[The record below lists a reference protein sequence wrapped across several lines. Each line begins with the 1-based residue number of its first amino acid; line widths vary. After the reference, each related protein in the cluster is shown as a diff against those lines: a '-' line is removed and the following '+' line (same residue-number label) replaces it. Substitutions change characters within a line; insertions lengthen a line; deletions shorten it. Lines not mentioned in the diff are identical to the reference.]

1 MEHFQLEKRSRTPHF
16 EYVHC
21 PLCKG
26 EQSQLLLRSKDY
38 NWGTPGVFKYVKCRG
53 CGLVYENPRPT
64 PDGIIQLYPRYYGT
78 TIRDPSAAP
87 EGKINAPIHSV
98 RAQLIEHFVPAVPGS
113 IFDIGCGSG
122 FFLEFMRRRGWWV
135 SGIDPSAEHIRYA
148 KCSLGLR
155 NIHYGSWPL
164 DAGIRTQVDVVT
176 LFHVIEHIPS
186 PVYALSALK
195 EVLRQGGIAVIE
207 TPNVESWP
215 TKLFGSRW
223 VTLDAPRH
231 VGLFSKQ
238 TLRYC
243 LKKAGFEPL
252 MLKTLSPST
261 MEYTESIRYVLQDFG
276 LRRYNKDPVASPSKS
291 ETDKKRQT
299 RGRFFYRNSLK
310 RSCHKSE
317 DLFFRGLNKLAALF
331 DAGCNLLIVAQK
343 PSTRKDIAA

>member
-1 MEHFQLEKRSRTPHF
+1 MQDQSTSHEFDHVACPVCDETRSEEIF
-16 EYVHC
+16 
-21 PLCKG
+21 L
-26 EQSQLLLRSKDY
+26 SKDY
-38 NWGTPGVFKYVKCRG
+38 NYGVPGLFRYVKCSR
-53 CGLVYENPRPT
+53 CRFIYENPRP
-64 PDGIIQLYPRYYGT
+64 DFKRIMELYPYLYST
-78 TIRDPSAAP
+78 AVRDSYQSP
-87 EGKINAPIHSV
+87 ETKINADVHRV
-98 RAQLIEHFVPAVPGS
+98 RFKIIELFAPQGS
-113 IFDIGCGSG
+113 RFIFDVGCGSG

-135 SGIDPSAEHIRYA
+135 SGIDPSREHIRYA
-148 KCSLGLR
+148 KGSLGLKD
-155 NIHYGSWPL
+155 IHCGLWPL
-164 DAGIRTQVDVVT
+164 DAGIRTQLDVVT

-195 EVLRQGGIAVIE
+195 KVLRPGGIAVIE

-243 LKKAGFEPL
+243 LEKAGFEPL
-252 MLKTLSPST
+252 MLKTFSPST

-291 ETDKKRQT
+291 ETETKKQT
-299 RGRFFYRNSLK
+299 CGRFFYRKSLK
-310 RSCHKSE
+310 RSYHKSE

-343 PSTRKDIAA
+343 PSTRKDIAN